1 METYEIVGTHSF
13 ASDIINLKVGDKVKL
28 IHNPDN
34 KINPKSI
41 GIYTDRM
48 RKIGYLP
55 FTIEQVTDL
64 DEPCTISVLRLIGN
78 KSQIII
84 ERKIKNSNF
93 LLCEPEI
100 IKNLRN
106 KKIIKSPFDND
117 LYNLKIHLFKNKNIV
132 EKIGV
137 TFYNDDYID
146 IYIKT
151 NNSESIFN
159 TVTRQY
165 YDKNILKYDEFNK
178 VGLIPKNIF
187 IPYQIHRLE
196 NYIKINYNLISPTTN
211 NNKIYSVKK
220 IHEPLID
227 ILKEST
233 NDNIKIIIKNIIS
246 NNNNNH
252 TDKLLKL
259 KDNLIFFN
267 KFLSTEKQ
275 NSLSFDL
282 GTEKKSKNFLSTE
295 IMYNHEKE
303 EYCYIDLYNDEHCVI
318 IDIDTK
324 IKNYNNIL
332 NFIEPKKLYIYNP
345 YNGNIYY

>member
-1 METYEIVGTHSF
+1 MEAYELVGTNSF

-34 KINPKSI
+34 KINSKSI
-41 GIYTDRM
+41 GVYTDKM

-55 FTIEQVTDL
+55 FTIDQVSDL
-64 DEPCTISVLRLIGN
+64 DEPCNISVLRLIGN

-106 KKIIKSPFDND
+106 NKIIKSPFDSD
-117 LYNLKIHLFKNKNIV
+117 LYNLKIYLSKNKNIV

-146 IYIKT
+146 IYIRT
-151 NNSESIFN
+151 NNNEMIFN

-165 YDKNILKYDEFNK
+165 YDKNIVKYDEFNK
-178 VGLIPKNIF
+178 IGLIAKNIF

-196 NYIKINYNLISPTTN
+196 NYIKINYNLILPTS
-211 NNKIYSVKK
+211 NNKIYTVKK

-227 ILKEST
+227 ILKEFT
-233 NDNIKIIIKNIIS
+233 NDDIKIIIKN
-246 NNNNNH
+246 NNYY

-259 KDNLIFFN
+259 KNNLIFF
-267 KFLSTEKQ
+267 
-275 NSLSFDL
+275 
-282 GTEKKSKNFLSTE
+282 KNFLPTE
-295 IMYNHEKE
+295 IMYNHKKE
-303 EYCYIDLYNDEHCVI
+303 EYCYIDLYNDEYCVI
-318 IDIDTK
+318 IDVDTK

-332 NFIEPKKLYIYNP
+332 NFIEPKRLYIYNP

>member
-1 METYEIVGTHSF
+1 
-13 ASDIINLKVGDKVKL
+13 
-28 IHNPDN
+28 
-34 KINPKSI
+34 
-41 GIYTDRM
+41 M

-55 FTIEQVTDL
+55 FTIDQISDL
-64 DEPCTISVLRLIGN
+64 DEPCIISVLRLFGN

-84 ERKIKNSNF
+84 ERKIRNSNF

-106 KKIIKSPFDND
+106 KEIIKSPFDSD
-117 LYNLKIHLFKNKNIV
+117 LYNLKIYLSKNKNIV

-137 TFYNDDYID
+137 TFYNHDYID
-146 IYIKT
+146 IYIRT
-151 NNSESIFN
+151 NNNEMIFN

-178 VGLIPKNIF
+178 IGLIPKNIF

-196 NYIKINYNLISPTTN
+196 NYIKINYKLISPTATTN
-211 NNKIYSVKK
+211 NNIHTMKK

-227 ILKEST
+227 ILKEFT
-233 NDNIKIIIKNIIS
+233 IHDIKIIIKN
-246 NNNNNH
+246 NNYH

-259 KDNLIFFN
+259 KDNLIFLKN
-267 KFLSTEKQ
+267 FLSTEKQ
-275 NSLSFDL
+275 KQNSFDL

-303 EYCYIDLYNDEHCVI
+303 EYCYIDLYNDDYCVI
-318 IDIDTK
+318 IDTDIK